1 MKPLDL
7 TIRPPRSCHAE
18 LDGLMLLPRTI
29 DKLRAMLPG
38 GNPGLYFINAEI
50 MGLSGYLLGRL
61 GVSEE
66 ELRDA
71 VRDCAGEE
79 DVARWLRDR
88 TDVKAYSAINQT
100 LRRIRPKHAQDEA
113 YFRRQYSETLAQH
126 LELEFIVDIIEADD
140 RRLFSP

>member
-1 MKPLDL
+1 
-7 TIRPPRSCHAE
+7 
-18 LDGLMLLPRTI
+18 MLLPRTI

-61 GVSEE
+61 GVTEE
-66 ELRDA
+66 ELRDV
-71 VRDCAGEE
+71 VRDCAAEE
-79 DVARWLRDR
+79 DVARWLRGR
-88 TDVKAYSAINQT
+88 TDVTAYSAINQT
-100 LRRIRPKHAQDEA
+100 LRRIRPKHAQDEE

-126 LELEFIVDIIEADD
+126 PELEFIVDIVEADD